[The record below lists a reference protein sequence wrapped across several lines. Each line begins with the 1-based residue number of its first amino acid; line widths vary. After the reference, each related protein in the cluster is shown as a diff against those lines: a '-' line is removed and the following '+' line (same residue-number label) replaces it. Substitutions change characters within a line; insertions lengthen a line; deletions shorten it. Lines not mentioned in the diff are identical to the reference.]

1 MRKVKLLAKI
11 FGVAVLFVIA
21 ALPVGGLLSQVNAS
35 DSFEYQTLS
44 EYKGTYSKGEWATIS
59 NASDKSAKSDGPQ
72 WSILHTPGSIA
83 GKKEILSPSEVNKIA
98 VAADGTTIWT
108 VDTPAKAV
116 RKSSY
121 NGWSWSDTP
130 NSALHRAM
138 TSAGIPQDNQFVWD
152 VVIAPDNS
160 EMVAVV
166 TGSATSPDPT
176 EVWMSTT
183 GGTQWGCTGF
193 STISGGAII
202 GAIDISMKYAGN
214 RDIAVGARD
223 GIPSAFRIWVLQIPG
238 FNSWKLQT
246 IVPVANADVLALRF
260 SPTYFGDS
268 ALTVVYCANDA
279 TYFDIAIRDRN
290 PSMNDIVSWV
300 FPSGIE
306 VKDPASPPG
315 ASPEATTIVTADLEL
330 PSDFMGQ
337 DTNLRRAYI
346 STDDTGAGSDTGIF
360 RIDDATVFRLTDTTT
375 GPIAGRRISSIA
387 YHGTYASGK
396 LLAGEVLGY
405 PCTTIIP
412 TWFTDAPTECPIP
425 CWYPALKPPT
435 GAAAQGTCNP
445 SSQDGFGNAQVAYS
459 SSAGRVAYCGTSS
472 ADFSNGGVNTAPGSG
487 CWPAALINSVA
498 LDESAFSL
506 TRNNG
511 ETWNQLG
518 LIDTKIDKLT
528 DVAPSADSSTLYLA
542 STNLADASA
551 TCAGFDSVW
560 RSSTN
565 ANIVAPLPAQSIGTV
580 WERVLCRQTS
590 LDCTQE
596 QTNMGI
602 LRLAPDKEDGEI
614 VLWAAQGTRA
624 QAWSPDYGDYWAN
637 ITARWP
643 IQDFVLESS
652 MVLYN
657 LSPIGLI
664 QKMPYTG
671 TAWSTTLPNV
681 DTVLGSAYSITALA
695 GGHVLVGGGISSM
708 FPVAY
713 SNNGAKSFTPIIQP
727 LAVSNIIVAFDDHF
741 KSNRTIYAATH
752 KTSGGSIYCNTVPKY
767 TKWTDLK
774 PRGLGYYGI
783 AIDDQG
789 VLYVA
794 NPSFVEYMRGPI
806 QSKSKKTN
814 WDALTTG
821 LPGSICLTLSPDS
834 LKLSNDKKNKTLL
847 YVIDNNSYNP
857 AANIG
862 MVWTYTDTVP
872 RTLRNP

>member
-1 MRKVKLLAKI
+1 MIV
-11 FGVAVLFVIA
+11 

-44 EYKGTYSKGEWATIS
+44 EHKGTYSKGEWATIL

-72 WSILHTPGSIA
+72 WSILHTPGSVA
-83 GKKEILSPSEVNKIA
+83 DKKEVLSPSEVNKIA
-98 VAADGTTIWT
+98 VAADGITIWA
-108 VDTPAKAV
+108 VDTPAKAI
-116 RKSSY
+116 RKSSF

-130 NSALHRAM
+130 NSALHSAM
-138 TSAGIPQDNQFVWD
+138 TAAGIPQDNQFIWE
-152 VVIAPDNS
+152 VVVAPDNPKL
-160 EMVAVV
+160 VAVV
-166 TGSATSPDPT
+166 TGSAGSPNPT
-176 EVWMSTT
+176 EVWVSQT
-183 GGTQWGCTGF
+183 GGTHWECTAF
-193 STISGGAII
+193 SAISGGAII
-202 GAIDISMKYAGN
+202 GAIDISIDYGGK
-214 RDIAVGARD
+214 RDIAVGVRD
-223 GIPSAFRIWVLQIPG
+223 GVPGAFRLWVLQTSG
-238 FNSWKLQT
+238 FNPWKLQT
-246 IVPVANADVLALRF
+246 MVPAANADIVALKF
-260 SPTYFGDS
+260 SPKYSFDA
-268 ALTVVYCANDA
+268 ALAVVYCTDDA
-279 TYFDIAIRDRN
+279 TYYNIALRDLD
-290 PSMNDIVSWV
+290 PASNDIVVWAYVNSV
-300 FPSGIE
+300 E
-306 VKDPASPPG
+306 VKNPASPPG

-330 PSDFMGQ
+330 PSDFMCQ
-337 DTNLRRAYI
+337 DANLRRAYI
-346 STDDTGAGSDTGIF
+346 STDDAGTGSNVGIF
-360 RIDDATVFRLTDTTT
+360 RIDDAAVYHLFPQIDFYPTR
-375 GPIAGRRISSIA
+375 GWRISSIA
-387 YHGTYASGK
+387 YYGTCASGK

-405 PCTTIIP
+405 PCTATVP

-435 GAAAQGTCNP
+435 GAANQGTCASNAK
-445 SSQDGFGNAQVAYS
+445 DGYGNAQVAWS
-459 SSAGRVAYCGTSS
+459 LNGKVAYCGTSS
-472 ADFSNGGVNTAPGSG
+472 ADFRNGGVNTASGSG
-487 CWPAALINSVA
+487 CWPAALRNSIG

-551 TCAGFDSVW
+551 NCAGFDSVW
-560 RSSTN
+560 RTSTIPS
-565 ANIVAPLPAQSIGTV
+565 IVNPLPIQSIGTV
-580 WERVLCRQTS
+580 WERVLCQPTS
-590 LDCTQE
+590 VNCTKT
-596 QTNMGI
+596 QTNHAI

-614 VLWAAQGTRA
+614 VFWAAQDSNMLLDRGVA
-624 QAWSPDYGDYWAN
+624 MWSPDYGDYWAN
-637 ITARWP
+637 INPRNA

-652 MVLYN
+652 TVLYN
-657 LSPIGLI
+657 LSPTGLV
-664 QKMPYTG
+664 QKMWFTG
-671 TAWSTTLPNV
+671 TAWATTLPNV
-681 DTVLGSAYSITALA
+681 DTRLGSVYSITALA

-713 SNNGAKSFTPIIQP
+713 SNNGAQSFTPIIQP
-727 LAVSNIIVAFDDHF
+727 LAVSNIIVAFDAHF

-821 LPGSICLTLSPDS
+821 LPGSINLTLSPNS
-834 LKLSNDKKNKTLL
+834 LKLSNEPKNRTHLYTIDK
-847 YVIDNNSYNP
+847 NSYNP
-857 AANIG
+857 VASSG
-862 MVWTYTDTVP
+862 MLWTYTDTVP
-872 RTLRNP
+872 RTLHNP